1 MTSRKR
7 QRPQAPSSPRA
18 ADPASPA
25 PPSAGG
31 RRIVGWRLWALRLA
45 VAIAAP
51 LVFLALAEL
60 VLRAAGYGYPAEFFV
75 AGCGGTRYE
84 ANPKFGRRYFPHGLA
99 RAPDFA
105 LFDMPKPAGT
115 YRIFV
120 LGSSAAFGVP
130 EPAYNFGRLLEVM
143 LRERYPGVRFEV
155 INATMTAI
163 NSHAVRE
170 IARECAG
177 RDADL
182 LIVYM
187 GNNEVVGP
195 YGPGTVFSRFSPNL
209 GAIRAGLRAKSTRV
223 GQLIGDAAQA
233 LAGGKTA
240 ASWQGMQMFL
250 EHRVAADDPRLA
262 TAYDHFRANLAD
274 ICSAARSAGPRAI
287 VCTVVTN
294 LRDCPPFASLHR
306 ADLPAPD
313 LARWQEACDAG
324 VALEKAGEPAKA
336 AEKYAAASALDDRWA
351 DLHFRQARGAWA
363 LGRFDEAR
371 EHFVRARDLD
381 ALRFRADTRINEI
394 IREAA
399 AGREAQGVY
408 LVDAAKAF
416 ESNPATP
423 HGVPGGEWLYEHVH
437 FTFQGNYLLARTI
450 LERAGPLLPEAI
462 RQRAAGTGPPTV
474 ERCAELL
481 ALTGWNRLRLMQ
493 DMADMMSRPPFTNQ
507 IDHAEQAAEMR
518 RRVRELAPQT
528 SAAALLEAAQVC
540 AKALERNPDDFHLQ
554 ANLAVL
560 ESARGNH
567 AAAAERWRAIL
578 ARCPDHVPTI
588 VALGLELMR
597 GGRTDAAIEQ
607 FNEAL
612 RRAPDNASAQ
622 RDWGDAL
629 VLQKKPE
636 EAIRHYQ
643 EALRLKPDFAD
654 ARLNLATALV
664 ALGKEAEAAA
674 EYEKALAIAPSPTGH
689 YNLAVIL
696 ARQGKTAEAI
706 AHCRQALALEPDDP
720 TLVDKLQK
728 RLKYL
733 EARQRQET
741 P

>member
-7 QRPQAPSSPRA
+7 QRPQKLSSPRA

-51 LVFLALAEL
+51 LVFLVLAEL
-60 VLRAAGYGYPAEFFV
+60 VLRAAGYGYPTDFFV
-75 AGCGGTRYE
+75 PVCGGARYE
-84 ANPKFGRRYFPHGLA
+84 ANPKFGWRYFPRGMA

-105 LFDMPKPAGT
+105 LFDVPKPAGAC
-115 YRIFV
+115 RIFV

-163 NSHAVRE
+163 NSHAVRQ

-177 RDADL
+177 CDADL

-209 GAIRAGLRAKSTRV
+209 GAIRAGLWVKSTRA
-223 GQLIGDAAQA
+223 GQLLGDAAQA
-233 LAGGKTA
+233 LAGDKTA

-250 EHRVAADDPRLA
+250 EHRVASDDPRLA
-262 TAYDHFRANLAD
+262 TAYEHFRANLAD
-274 ICSAARSAGPRAI
+274 LCSAARSAGPRAI

-313 LARWQEACDAG
+313 LARWQDAYDAG
-324 VALEKAGEPAKA
+324 VALDKAGEPAKA
-336 AEKYAAASALDDRWA
+336 AEKYAAAAALDDRWA
-351 DLHFRQARGAWA
+351 DLHFRQARAAWA
-363 LGRFDEAR
+363 FGRFDEAR

-394 IREAA
+394 IRETA
-399 AGREAQGVY
+399 AGRETQGVY

-437 FTFQGNYLLARTI
+437 FTFEGNYLLARTI
-450 LERAGPLLPEAI
+450 LEQVEPLLPEAI
-462 RQRAAGTGPPTV
+462 RQRAAGAGPPTV

-481 ALTGWNRLRLMQ
+481 ALTGWNRLRMMA

-507 IDHAEQAAEMR
+507 TDHAEQVAEMR

-528 SAAALLEAAQVC
+528 SAAALLEAAQLC
-540 AKALERNPDDFHLQ
+540 AKVLERNPDDSHLQ
-554 ANLAVL
+554 ANLALL
-560 ESARGNH
+560 ESARDNH

-588 VALGLELMR
+588 VALGMDLMR

-607 FNEAL
+607 FKEAL
-612 RRAPDNASAQ
+612 RRAPDNASAH
-622 RDWGDAL
+622 RDWGDTL

-654 ARLNLATALV
+654 AHLNLATALV

-674 EYEKALAIAPSPTGH
+674 ECEKALAIAPSPTGH

-696 ARQGKTAEAI
+696 ARQGKTAEAV

-720 TLVDKLQK
+720 ALVDKLQK

-733 EARQRQET
+733 EARQRQAA